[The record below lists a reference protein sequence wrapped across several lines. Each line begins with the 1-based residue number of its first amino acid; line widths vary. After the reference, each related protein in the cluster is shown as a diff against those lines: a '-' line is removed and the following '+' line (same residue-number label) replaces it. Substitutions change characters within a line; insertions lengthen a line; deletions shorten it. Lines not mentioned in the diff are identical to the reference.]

1 MDTSDL
7 PNAGLLDRMARNL
20 AEHACHLHRTLPGAS
35 VTETGDLVIA
45 DSGLDDDT
53 FNIVTSARFTE
64 VNVAR
69 RIAETVESLPG
80 RRFSWWVGPGCTP
93 DDLSARL
100 VVAGVVESE
109 REAAMWAELDG
120 AELDG
125 AETEADGRRPG
136 AADLDDTGARSAS
149 PYAPALDIRPV
160 TTPAQLADYARI
172 LAANWTPPSDTVRRF
187 YAQADA
193 LAPDSPAHY
202 LVGYLDGTPV
212 CTAEVF
218 LHAEVAGIY
227 NIATLAAHRRRGYG
241 GAITRAALRTALA
254 HGHRIAVLQASPEGE
269 PVYRRLG
276 FRTCGRFTEHAVTP

>member
-1 MDTSDL
+1 
-7 PNAGLLDRMARNL
+7 MARNL
-20 AEHACHLHRTLPGAS
+20 AEHACHLHRGLPGAS
-35 VTETGDLVIA
+35 VMDTGDLLVA

-53 FNIVTSARFTE
+53 FNIVTSARFTAA
-64 VNVAR
+64 NAAR
-69 RIAETVESLPG
+69 RIAETVEALPG

-100 VVAGVVESE
+100 AGAGVLESE

-120 AELDG
+120 AV
-125 AETEADGRRPG
+125 
-136 AADLDDTGARSAS
+136 LDDAGVRSAS